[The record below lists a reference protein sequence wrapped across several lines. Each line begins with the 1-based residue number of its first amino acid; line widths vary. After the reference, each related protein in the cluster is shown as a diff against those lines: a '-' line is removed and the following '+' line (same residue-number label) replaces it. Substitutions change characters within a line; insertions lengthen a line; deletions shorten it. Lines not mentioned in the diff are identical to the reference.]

1 MAFILLILI
10 LTVYLV
16 CWLKSVQEY
25 ERCIVFTR
33 WKYTAVLEPG
43 FRFVRPILQS
53 VHKVNLNKS
62 IDEVSAELNNLHIP
76 SDVITKLLE
85 ETKKLNNSNT
95 QSNESV
101 KKD

>member
-25 ERCIVFTR
+25 ERGIVFTR
-33 WKYTAVLEPG
+33 WKYTAVLKPG
-43 FRFVRPILQS
+43 FRFVRPIFQS
-53 VHKVNLNKS
+53 INKVNLNKN
-62 IDEVSAELNNLHIP
+62 IGEVSAELNNLHIP
-76 SDVITKLLE
+76 SEVVDKLLD
-85 ETKKLNNSNT
+85 ETRKLSNSNI